1 MSSSVLSPEGF
12 ESTSQTA
19 SMLVV
24 EAEVCGERERERGG
38 GGGGGGGGVG
48 GKEEE
53 GGEESELSYNLHMF
67 TLKLQLYHTCIH
79 LMHVARRNPSNARSK
94 EESF

>member
-24 EAEVCGERERERGG
+24 EAEVWRGEKRETKR
-38 GGGGGGGGVG
+38 
-48 GKEEE
+48 K
-53 GGEESELSYNLHMF
+53 
-67 TLKLQLYHTCIH
+67 
-79 LMHVARRNPSNARSK
+79 
-94 EESF
+94 